1 MTSITNLFSNFDDLT
16 KKKSVTDSATAYNK
30 YKYNSRNPTPALTQ
44 GERFKSYQKKIK
56 KNLEKKA
63 QQLSG
68 KEGFT
73 IGGIDLS
80 QLKLSPNGLT
90 QQSEQIINNNNY
102 SSQQQTISNLQQQ
115 YQNTLTQ
122 YENLLAEISGSVNG
136 YVNRVNPSNP
146 YLGKN
151 ISFTTGQIC
160 YVTKQ
165 GVVKWYPNPE
175 IYNSSAGLNGC
186 PASSQVVQISLPWL
200 PEYNS
205 PGATIPTN
213 PPLISGTP
221 MTAGQSCG
229 SEGVNVYVDRILNK
243 PTVAY
248 EGCYADNTSSPLMT
262 FIGGAPPPPAGNLQ
276 NGSFEQP
283 QIASNSYQYISS
295 NSTVPG
301 WDFYAVLINNSSAWG
316 YPMPYPAGNQ
326 AACIQATQVFGQ
338 WIQLSSGTY
347 TASFYACGRPGYS
360 GANTINVY
368 LVISENATTPQAA
381 PTIYTFTPPTTS
393 WQQYTT
399 TFNVSSSGNYAF
411 GFYGTINNGNNS
423 TAIQNIQ
430 LTSSGST
437 GSGTYTYEMCKNA
450 AINSE
455 YQYFALQDVNPDTSQ
470 GYCAV
475 SNNQPGIT
483 SLGPGQVPSGQ
494 VALWASNTASSE
506 TSNPGSTASLA
517 ITGSLTV
524 YNTGGQ
530 AVFSTPA
537 VSSTPPGYVGCYT
550 DGPNRAMSATVLS
563 NNTVGNPNGPY
574 NWGMN
579 TATCQQT
586 AVNNNYQYYGIQAG
600 SVCFLSNDLNQT
612 TQYGQ
617 ANNCSGSGNNIVG
630 GGWANA
636 VYSAGTPPSN
646 YFLILQD
653 DGNMVIYKGTSP
665 SDNQGVIWASGTNG
679 QAQQANPSYAA
690 ANGTYGQNW
699 ISSGSTL
706 AAGDWVGSN
715 SGNMALIMQSNGN
728 LVLYTFSMV
737 SNCQQMAD
745 NNQGGGLGANAIYNI
760 GEVGVQ
766 ANMGKLAYID
776 QNAELHA
783 YPASN
788 FQYVNSYTKLAQ
800 TDSSGYDIPGA
811 AFGNASVEQCQTSC
825 NNNSNCAGFSFSNN
839 TCYPKT
845 SSMYPVG
852 QSQQNSAVDL
862 YIKNANPLTPPIG
875 VPSTTNNTDSITYN
889 NYVNGGALSNE
900 YGLANATSVQQ
911 QQLEQ
916 LQTQMNLLSNQIS
929 NLTSEF
935 GEGSQMA
942 ATQMTTNVQGVD
954 EYLTD
959 LTQTNSKIQ
968 NYSTSI
974 DNILK
979 DSDIVVLQKNY
990 DYLFWSILAAGS
1002 VLVAMNIVNK

>member
-1 MTSITNLFSNFDDLT
+1 MTSIANLFSNFDDLT
-16 KKKSVTDSATAYNK
+16 KKKSVTDSATAYTK
-30 YKYNSRNPTPALTQ
+30 YKHNSRNPTPALTQ

-73 IGGIDLS
+73 VGGIDLS
-80 QLKLSPNGLT
+80 QLKLSPDGLT

-151 ISFTTGQIC
+151 ISVGGNLM

-165 GVVKWYPNPE
+165 GVAKWYPNPD
-175 IYNSSAGLNGC
+175 ILNSTAGNNGC
-186 PASSQVVQISLPWL
+186 PSQQQVIDVNIPWNSS
-200 PEYNS
+200 YGS

-213 PPLISGTP
+213 PSLITGTP

-229 SEGVNVYVDRILNK
+229 SEGVNVYVDHILNK
-243 PTVAY
+243 PNVTY
-248 EGCYADNTSSPLMT
+248 QGCYADNTSSPLMT

-295 NSTVPG
+295 SSTVPG
-301 WDFYAVLINNSSAWG
+301 WDFFAVLINNSSAWG

-326 AACIQATQVFGQ
+326 ALCIQATQICGQ
-338 WIQLSSGTY
+338 WIQLNSGTY
-347 TASFYACGRPGYS
+347 TVSFYACGRPGYS

-368 LVISENATTPQAA
+368 CGQSGTPQQM
-381 PTIYTFTPPTTS
+381 PTVFSFTPPTTA
-393 WQQYTT
+393 WQQYSTT
-399 TFNVSSSGNYAF
+399 LNISSSGNYAF
-411 GFYGTINNGNNS
+411 GFYGTIPSGNNS
-423 TAIQNIQ
+423 TAIQNIT

-437 GSGTYTYEMCKNA
+437 GGGSYTYEMCKNA
-450 AINSE
+450 AINGE
-455 YQYFALQDVNPDTSQ
+455 YQYFSLQDVNPDTSQ

-475 SNNQPGIT
+475 SNNQPSIT

-494 VALWASNTASSE
+494 VPLWASNTSGQTGNS
-506 TSNPGSTASLA
+506 A
-517 ITGSLTV
+517 ILTV
-524 YNTGGQ
+524 SGALSVMNTSGQ
-530 AVFSTPA
+530 AVFSTPNSNA
-537 VSSTPPGYVGCYT
+537 NPSNYLGCYG
-550 DGPNRAMSATVLS
+550 DGPNRAMPLY
-563 NNTVGNPNGPY
+563 NNGSQQY
-574 NWGMN
+574 NN
-579 TATCQQT
+579 AQCQQI
-586 AVNNNYQYYGIQAG
+586 AQQNGAAYYGLQNSTSGQTAQCAINSNWQQTSEYGTAG
-600 SVCFLSNDLNQT
+600 NC
-612 TQYGQ
+612 TQIGD
-617 ANNCSGSGNNIVG
+617 GSWSG
-630 GGWANA
+630 GGYSNA
-636 VYSAGTPPSN
+636 VYNTNSPTSN

-653 DGNMVIYKGTSP
+653 DGNLCIYRGTSP
-665 SDNQGVIWASGTNG
+665 SDNQGYIWCAMTNG
-679 QAQQANPSYAA
+679 QAQQANPAYAA

-715 SGNMALIMQSNGN
+715 SGNMALIMQGDGN
-728 LVLYTFSMV
+728 LVLCTFSMA

-745 NNQGGGLGANAIYNI
+745 NNQGGGLGANAIYDI

-776 QNAELHA
+776 QNAELHT

-788 FQYVNSYTKLAQ
+788 FQYVNSYTKFDN
-800 TDSSGYDIPGA
+800 TNSPNNDIPGA
-811 AFGNASVEQCQTSC
+811 VYANATVEQCQTSC
-825 NNNSNCAGFSFSNN
+825 NNNPECAGFVFDSNSY
-839 TCYPKT
+839 CWPKN
-845 SSMYPVG
+845 SGMYPMANTLTPVV
-852 QSQQNSAVDL
+852 NDYT
-862 YIKNANPLTPPIG
+862 YIKNANPSSPPIG

-889 NYVNGGALSNE
+889 NYVNGGAVSNE

-911 QQLEQ
+911 QQLAQ

-929 NLTSEF
+929 NLTNEF
-935 GEGSQMA
+935 GEGSQTA
-942 ATQMTTNVQGVD
+942 ATQMTTNVQGVE

-968 NYSTSI
+968 NYNTSI